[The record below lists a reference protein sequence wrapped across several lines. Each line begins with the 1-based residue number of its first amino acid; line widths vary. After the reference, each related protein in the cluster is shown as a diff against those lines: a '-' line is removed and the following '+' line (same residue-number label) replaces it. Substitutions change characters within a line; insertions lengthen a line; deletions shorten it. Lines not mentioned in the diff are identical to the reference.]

1 MGIIWPEPR
10 EIESEARVR
19 SVSLK
24 RVLRIAGQGAGGQR
38 LVWLVEGG
46 GGGRLRRLTFF
57 AEGTF
62 PSSPAESLSDCIA
75 HGGN

>member
-24 RVLRIAGQGAGGQR
+24 RVLRIAGQGEGGGGQR
-38 LVWLVEGG
+38 LVLLVRGG
-46 GGGRLRRLTFF
+46 GFKKTYVLRRGGLP
-57 AEGTF
+57 GF
-62 PSSPAESLSDCIA
+62 PS
-75 HGGN
+75 

>member
-24 RVLRIAGQGAGGQR
+24 RVLRIAGQGREGGQR
-38 LVWLVEGG
+38 LVLFGERRGG
-46 GGGRLRRLTFF
+46 
-57 AEGTF
+57 
-62 PSSPAESLSDCIA
+62 
-75 HGGN
+75 

>member
-24 RVLRIAGQGAGGQR
+24 RVLRIAGQGD
-38 LVWLVEGG
+38 GG
-46 GGGRLRRLTFF
+46 GGGK
-57 AEGTF
+57 G
-62 PSSPAESLSDCIA
+62 
-75 HGGN
+75 

>member
-24 RVLRIAGQGAGGQR
+24 RVLRIAGQGGQR
-38 LVWLVEGG
+38 LVWSVGG
-46 GGGRLRRLTFF
+46 GG
-57 AEGTF
+57 
-62 PSSPAESLSDCIA
+62 
-75 HGGN
+75 

>member
-24 RVLRIAGQGAGGQR
+24 RVLRIAGQGETGQR
-38 LVWLVEGG
+38 LVLLVRGG
-46 GGGRLRRLTFF
+46 GGFKKTYVLRRGGLP
-57 AEGTF
+57 GF
-62 PSSPAESLSDCIA
+62 PS
-75 HGGN
+75 